1 MSKSER
7 VKGAEG
13 EREVARIYRARGF
26 DVDRVP
32 NSGGLRIKGDLHG
45 DVPEHIE
52 VKRQEV
58 LRPWLWIAQAES
70 EARDM
75 PWVVVFRRNGSS
87 WYALTTL
94 ERHVALVECHRTLYD
109 GPR

>member
-52 VKRQEV
+52 VKRQE
-58 LRPWLWIAQAES
+58 IALPACCGGAFCS
-70 EARDM
+70 AGACCCGR
-75 PWVVVFRRNGSS
+75 G
-87 WYALTTL
+87 
-94 ERHVALVECHRTLYD
+94 C
-109 GPR
+109 G